1 MKQIQ
6 SVSLVIPVF
15 NEETNLPILHGEI
28 VKALAKIRPSWEVI
42 YVNDASTDGSLAVIR
57 SLAAKDEH
65 VRYLSFR
72 QNRGQSAGFAAG
84 FRNATG
90 EVIVTLD
97 ADLQNDPADIPGM
110 LDLYEAKDADMV
122 IGWRTNRKDTVV
134 KRISSKIGNAA
145 RNWWTRE
152 TAVHDT
158 GCSLK
163 VMRTE
168 MARNMPVFKNMHRYL
183 PTLMKMQEAKV
194 EEIPVNHRH
203 RVHGVSKYGTW
214 DRLKA
219 GVYDLIG
226 VRWLLDRAINYDI
239 DDRN

>member
-1 MKQIQ
+1 MTHIN
-6 SVSLVIPVF
+6 SISLVIPVF
-15 NEETNLPILHGEI
+15 NEEENLAILHGEI
-28 VKALAKIRPSWEVI
+28 TKALSSIKPEWEVI
-42 YVNDASTDGSLAVIR
+42 YVNDASTDGSLGAIR
-57 SLAAKDEH
+57 SLAEQDEH
-65 VRYLSFR
+65 IRFVSFR

-84 FRNATG
+84 FQHATG
-90 EVIVTLD
+90 DVIVTLD
-97 ADLQNDPADIPGM
+97 ADLQNDPADIPKM
-110 LDLYEAKDADMV
+110 LDLYESRGADMV
-122 IGWRTNRKDTVV
+122 IGWRTNRKDTLV

-163 VMRTE
+163 VMRTS
-168 MARNMPVFKNMHRYL
+168 MARRMPVFKNMHRYL

-194 EEIPVNHRH
+194 QEIPVNHRH
-203 RVHGVSKYGTW
+203 RVHGESKYGTW
-214 DRLKA
+214 DRFKA

-239 DDRN
+239 EDRK